1 MNESPVALVTGGSR
15 GIGAA
20 VSALLAEAGA
30 TVAINF
36 RSDRSAAERTLDGI
50 NGFGSLWQADVT
62 DREATAAMIDG
73 IVEVHGG
80 IDIAVINAGVWR
92 GGRIDEIDPDD
103 WRTVLATA
111 LDGAF
116 HVSRA
121 VVPVMRAAGRGRIVV
136 VSSVVG
142 MIGFPGDGAYATSK
156 AGLYGLVRSLA
167 KELARDGITVNAV
180 APGFVE
186 TDMTAEVSDKGREL
200 MISGTL
206 LGRAGKPEDVA
217 AAVCFLALEAD
228 YTTGH
233 TLVVDGGMF

>member
-1 MNESPVALVTGGSR
+1 MSSAPIALVTGGSR

-20 VSALLAEAGA
+20 VTRELAGSGA

-36 RSDRSAAERTLDGI
+36 RSDRSAAEATLSGI
-50 NGFGSLWQADVT
+50 DDAGSLWQADVT
-62 DREATAAMIDG
+62 DREATAEMVAGVVDQ
-73 IVEVHGG
+73 HGG
-80 IDIAVINAGVWR
+80 LDVAVINAGVWR
-92 GGRIDEIDPDD
+92 GGRIDELDPES
-103 WRTVLATA
+103 WHTVLTTA

-116 HVSRA
+116 HVARA
-121 VVPVMRAAGRGRIVV
+121 VVPVMRANGHGRIVV

-142 MIGFPGDGAYATSK
+142 LIGFPGDSAYATSK
-156 AGLYGLVRSLA
+156 SGLFGLVRALA

-186 TDMTAEVSDKGREL
+186 TDMTAEVSEAGREL
-200 MISGTL
+200 MINGTL
-206 LGRAGKPEDVA
+206 LRRAGQPEDVA
-217 AAVCFLALEAD
+217 SAVRFLALEAD